1 VQNYFRENF
10 KENKKILM
18 DKNREL
24 SKLKNSILKFN
35 KDFPG
40 KNLVFSDG
48 NKDAKVMII
57 GEAPG
62 RTENKLQKPFV
73 GRAGKLLDTLL
84 ESIHLDRSKVYITN
98 VVNYRPDKNRKP
110 TSEEI
115 NEFKKLLFKHIEIIS
130 PKYILLLGASAATA
144 VLNHIGPLNEVR
156 GKWKS
161 VKIINSYFDILT
173 TVHPAFLLRQQ
184 SKKKYALKDLMEFS
198 KKIRVNKNKN

>member
-1 VQNYFRENF
+1 M
-10 KENKKILM
+10 KIKKSLM

-62 RTENKLQKPFV
+62 RTEDKLQKPFV
-73 GRAGKLLDTLL
+73 GRAGKLLDSLL

-98 VVNYRPDKNRKP
+98 VVNYRPDRNRKP
-110 TSEEI
+110 SPEEI
-115 NEFKKLLFKHIEIIS
+115 NEFKKLLFKHIEIIG
-130 PKYILLLGASAATA
+130 PKCILLLGATAATA
-144 VLNHIGPLNEVR
+144 VLNHIGPLGEVR
-156 GKWKS
+156 GKWKNI
-161 VKIINSYFDILT
+161 KIVNSYFDILT
-173 TVHPAFLLRQQ
+173 TFHPAFLLRRPE
-184 SKKKYALKDLMEFS
+184 KKILVIKDLLRLNN
-198 KKIRVNKNKN
+198 KI